1 MRTIK
6 FRGKRID
13 TGEWCE
19 GYYATKGVDEETL
32 KHFICVPQF
41 SAQGSL
47 YEQMFYLM
55 DYEVDLASVGQFT
68 GLYDKNNK
76 EIYENDIIELTEKMI
91 DGNGKTK
98 YVGKVLYEKGCF
110 HFRMDKIN
118 LIILGYVDKKQ
129 IKIIGNI
136 HDNPELLK

>member
-1 MRTIK
+1 
-6 FRGKRID
+6 
-13 TGEWCE
+13 
-19 GYYATKGVDEETL
+19 
-32 KHFICVPQF
+32 
-41 SAQGSL
+41 
-47 YEQMFYLM
+47 MFYLM

-91 DGNGKTK
+91 DGNGKK
-98 YVGKVLYEKGCF
+98 IYVGKVLYEKGCF